1 MKVNCSKRSKLGFWD
16 LLTGWVAHFVEQK
29 PLVGTDVDLLDVVK
43 RAPLSSHRFPKIHI
57 TLCSIE
63 IPYLWLLVSSNALVT
78 SDALLL
84 RMCLKCVSYHLPPPV
99 LPRWSRW
106 SR

>member
-57 TLCSIE
+57 T
-63 IPYLWLLVSSNALVT
+63 
-78 SDALLL
+78 
-84 RMCLKCVSYHLPPPV
+84 
-99 LPRWSRW
+99 
-106 SR
+106 